1 MKFSSALKF
10 NAVADWWEDYIA
22 YDVLKRYI
30 YQLEKRQQR
39 PDGIEPSYHDLEA
52 NEQTTLVDHTD
63 TSGADSLFKPLL
75 DRELQKIVRFYE
87 AQETELLGE
96 LAALEQSITQQDEAG
111 LEAGLNYMVE
121 DEEDE
126 EDDEEDEFNMSTRS
140 EDYGKGSRRR
150 RRKSSSV
157 GYGTR
162 FATGSIREEPPNRRL
177 SVSSSEAGDLD
188 ASVASLVPRPRSVSL
203 VASGSRGPNASTS
216 PMGRARHLAG
226 RLITMKDSITS
237 VGDTIWTAKSSY
249 ALDTRLLFKRK
260 ITNLYVSFCS
270 LRSYVE
276 VNHSGFRKIL
286 KKYDK
291 VVYSELKDRYMHE
304 VVETSAPFTEES
316 RAKMS
321 DAITRLTDFYAKCV
335 TNGDK
340 SEALQQLKLYQRE
353 HIAWE
358 RNTVWRQMIGR
369 QRRGT
374 INGLGALMGAT
385 LVQQE
390 ESSLIDVPTP
400 LGSLKLTKKMVSLTV
415 ALVVFIALLMMD
427 IIAGEEA
434 NKCFAVLVFSTIL
447 WATEAIPLFVTS
459 ICVPLL
465 LVCFRIIR
473 DDDDT
478 ALSTPDATKYIF
490 SVMFSPT
497 IMLLIG
503 GFTISS
509 ALSKTNIDR
518 ILITRVLS
526 FAGTRPSSVLLA
538 FMGVSCFASMWI
550 SNVAAPTLCF
560 TLIRP
565 ILRTLPPGSA
575 FAPALILAIALAA
588 NIGGQSSPIS
598 SPQNLIAL
606 AAMDP
611 KLDWASWFA
620 VALPVSIISI
630 ILIWLLLLVM
640 YRPARSPD
648 GEGEIEIRTI
658 RPTRE
663 SFTLKQYWVT
673 FVCLFTISLW
683 CFEHKIEG
691 LVGDMGI
698 IAIVPIVA
706 FFATGVLKKDDFE
719 QFAWTIVFLAMG
731 GIALGKGVT
740 SSGLMVT
747 MDGMIHRLLEGLS
760 LYTVVLV
767 LSPVVLIV
775 STFISHTIASVLL
788 VPIAKEV
795 GQSLPG
801 DHANLLI
808 FMTGLLCSVGM
819 GMPVSGF
826 PNQTAAAQEDELGRL
841 YLSNMDFLKNG
852 VPASIIAT
860 LVVATVGFVL
870 MIAIGL

>member
-63 TSGADSLFKPLL
+63 TSSADSLFKPLL
-75 DRELQKIVRFYE
+75 DRELHKIVTFYE
-87 AQETELLGE
+87 SQETELLAE

-126 EDDEEDEFNMSTRS
+126 EDDDEDEFNMSSRS
-140 EDYGKGSRRR
+140 EDFGKGSRHR

-162 FATGSIREEPPNRRL
+162 FATGSIREEPTNRRL

-188 ASVASLVPRPRSVSL
+188 ASVASLAPRPRSVSL
-203 VASGSRGPNASTS
+203 VASGSRGPNASIS

-226 RLITMKDSITS
+226 RLISMKDSMTS

-249 ALDTRLLFKRK
+249 AWDTRLLFKRK

-304 VVETSAPFTEES
+304 VQS
-316 RAKMS
+316 REPELS

-374 INGLGALMGAT
+374 INGLGALVGAT

-427 IIAGEEA
+427 IVAGEEA

-465 LVCFRIIR
+465 LVCLRIIR
-473 DDDDT
+473 DDNDT

-526 FAGTRPSSVLLA
+526 FAGTKPSSVLLA

-630 ILIWLLLLVM
+630 VLIWLLLLVM

-648 GEGEIEIRTI
+648 GEGEIEIRPI

-663 SFTLKQYWVT
+663 SFTLTQYWVT

-683 CFEHKIEG
+683 CFEHEIEG
-691 LVGDMGI
+691 FVGDMGI
-698 IAIVPIVA
+698 IAIVPVVA

-747 MDGMIHRLLEGLS
+747 MDGGLS

-826 PNQTAAAQEDELGRL
+826 PNQTCEDELGRL

-852 VPASIIAT
+852 VPASVIAT

-870 MIAIGL
+870 MIAIGYVFLC